1 MSPYGRQ
8 LILLNSAIILRQ
20 MKRYLSSNE
29 QLDNADKRNY
39 LVKSERENSCESS
52 QELTQIAN
60 ITSDKI
66 LKSLFMNFSHK
77 SFT

>member
-39 LVKSERENSCESS
+39 LMKSERENVIGFIDAVPANRTINESGS
-52 QELTQIAN
+52 TRKPNYQKT
-60 ITSDKI
+60 
-66 LKSLFMNFSHK
+66 
-77 SFT
+77 